1 MYNSEKS
8 QLFKPAHKGKFLR
21 VENANMRM
29 KNNISGM
36 LFKLL
41 FSCDC
46 LTWYVKS
53 SCPFHGFIQYVWH
66 CPEPVS
72 EGGGGI
78 AISLSFQEKD

>member
-8 QLFKPAHKGKFLR
+8 QLFRPAQEGKFLR
-21 VENANMRM
+21 VENANVRMR
-29 KNNISGM
+29 NNISGTP
-36 LFKLL
+36 FKRM
-41 FSCDC
+41 FFCDC

-53 SCPFHGFIQYVWH
+53 SCPFHGFIKHLWH

-72 EGGGGI
+72 EVGGGT